1 MKIFIKKTMLNK
13 KLSIYGK
20 AVHRSYIAND
30 QSISIKIKSIWN
42 FNIDDLLFSIKYIPY
57 ISKRI

>member
-20 AVHRSYIAND
+20 AVHGGYIAND

-42 FNIDDLLFSIKYIPY
+42 FNIDDLLFPVKYIPY